1 MMYRDL
7 SCRIS
12 NSLWLELNAE
22 RLRTGHSLSQIVQ
35 EKLARAFDLDHHTIF
50 QVSTSTA
57 ITKGLFKGCATIAEL
72 KRHGDFGLGTFED
85 LDGEMILFEGHAYQA
100 RAGGVVIEA
109 PDTALTPFA
118 TVTRFMPE
126 HEVGLS
132 GIRSQADLEERL
144 DGLRPSENFFVGIRI
159 DGRFDRI
166 ELRAACKAAPGEDL
180 VAATSHQ
187 SEFAFDDIEGTLVGF
202 WSPGH
207 ARTMAISGYHLHFIS
222 KDRTRGGHLIGVAAQ
237 HLTAQLHLETDFH
250 VAVPETAEFLSADL
264 RDDPSRNLEIAE
276 HGHAG
281 DRS

>member
-1 MMYRDL
+1 MYRDL
-7 SCRIS
+7 TCRIS
-12 NSLWLELNAE
+12 NSLWLELQAE
-22 RLRTGHSLSQIVQ
+22 RLRTGHSLSHIVQ
-35 EKLARAFDLDHHTIF
+35 EKLASAFGLDHHTIF

-57 ITKGLFKGCATIAEL
+57 ITKGLFKGCAAIGDL
-72 KRHGDFGLGTFED
+72 KDHGDFGLGTFED
-85 LDGEMILFEGHAYQA
+85 LDGEMILFEGQAYQA
-100 RAGGVVIEA
+100 RDGGAVVIA

-118 TVTRFMPE
+118 TVTRFTPG
-126 HEVGLS
+126 HQVDLNDV
-132 GIRSQADLEERL
+132 RSQADLESRL
-144 DGLRPSENFFVGIRI
+144 DDLRPSENFFIGIRI

-180 VAATSHQ
+180 VAATGHQ
-187 SEFAFDDIEGTLVGF
+187 SEFTFEDIEGTLVGF

-222 KDRTRGGHLIGVAAQ
+222 KDRTKGGHLIGVCAR

-250 VAVPETAEFLSADL
+250 VAVPETAQFLSADL
-264 RDDPSRNLEIAE
+264 RDDPSKALEIAE

>member
-1 MMYRDL
+1 MYRDL
-7 SCRIS
+7 NCRIS
-12 NSLWLELNAE
+12 NSLWLELQAE
-22 RLRTGHSLSQIVQ
+22 RQRTGHSLSHVVQ
-35 EKLARAFDLDHHTIF
+35 EKLASAFDIDHHTVF

-57 ITKGLFKGCATIAEL
+57 ITKGLFKGCATIAEM

-100 RAGGVVIEA
+100 RAGGVVVEA

-118 TVTRFMPE
+118 TVTKFTPE
-126 HEVGLS
+126 HQVELDNV
-132 GIRSQADLEERL
+132 RSQADLEERL
-144 DGLRPSENFFVGIRI
+144 DRLRPSENFFVGIRI

-166 ELRAACKAAPGEDL
+166 ELRAACKAAPGENL

-187 SEFAFDDIEGTLVGF
+187 SEFAFDDIDGTLVGF

-222 KDRTRGGHLIGVAAQ
+222 KDRTKGGHLIDVAARC
-237 HLTAQLHLETDFH
+237 LTAQLHLETDFH
-250 VAVPETAEFLSADL
+250 VAVPETAQFLSADL
-264 RDDPSRNLEIAE
+264 RDDPTSALEIAE

-281 DRS
+281 ERH